1 MNKQTHNI
9 LKQACRWAVA
19 ATVAALV
26 PAASGAEP
34 ATPVATTA
42 NVGFTPASSPVGL
55 VTSGVD
61 SDGKVAMAV
70 NKTTIVSTKNNIKT
84 ISAGQ
89 PDIVDA
95 VLVSPNTLLLTAKKP
110 GNTQVIIWDE
120 QGQSQ
125 TIDVTVNLDIEALRS
140 EIKKS
145 FPDAPISVDV
155 INGQVTLRGR
165 VPTLKVAEQASRL
178 AAAYTKDVI
187 NFLEV
192 GGGQQIVLSVQF
204 LEVNRAASNQLGFS
218 SYFNDGSSRLG
229 FQNAPNGNPI
239 GSLARNLPIDNVPG
253 SASIFGNGAIGGTI
267 FEAYVQALKQNNLAR
282 TLAEPSL
289 VSVSGEDASFLAGG
303 EIPIPVPQSGAGGSS
318 TITIEYKEFGVRLK
332 YNAVVLGNGR
342 IRMRVEPEVSE
353 LDYSNA
359 TSVGGQPVP
368 GIRTRK
374 ISNIVEMA
382 EGQTLALAGLLQRG
396 TSAASSGI
404 PLLGDLPVVGAFFR
418 NVKYTRT
425 ETELVV
431 LVTPHLASA
440 MNPDQIPNAPG
451 DRFRYPNEA
460 ELYGLGDVGG
470 LNDPKQPIASRRGP
484 APRFVGPY
492 GFNEPAELTKVE
504 SPKSEAVK
512 TDESIP
518 TTDVPPAMVIQPT
531 TAPTDS
537 K

>member
-1 MNKQTHNI
+1 MNKHTQNI
-9 LKQACRWAVA
+9 LKHACRWAVA

-26 PAASGAEP
+26 PAARGAD
-34 ATPVATTA
+34 PVATTA
-42 NVGFTPASSPVGL
+42 NVGFTPAAAPQPGL
-55 VTSGVD
+55 VDSGID
-61 SDGKVAMAV
+61 TDGKLALSI
-70 NKTTIVSTKNNIKT
+70 NKTAVLTTKDKT
-84 ISAGQ
+84 TRVNVGQ
-89 PDIVDA
+89 PDIAEVTM
-95 VLVSPNTLLLTAKKP
+95 VGPTTILITAKKP
-110 GNTQVIIWDE
+110 GNTQVIVWNEKD
-120 QGQSQ
+120 QSQ
-125 TIDVTVNLDIEALRS
+125 AIDVSVNLDIQALRD

-145 FPDAPISVDV
+145 FPEAPITVDV

-178 AAAYTKDVI
+178 ANAYTKDVM

-218 SYFNDGSSRLG
+218 SYFTDGSSGIG
-229 FQNAPNGNPI
+229 FQNGPNGKVI
-239 GSLARNLPIDNVPG
+239 GGLSQNLTGDNIPG
-253 SASIFGNGAIGGTI
+253 AASIFGNGSIGGTI
-267 FEAYVQALKQNNLAR
+267 FETYVQALKQNNLAR

-342 IRMRVEPEVSE
+342 IRMKVEPEVSE
-353 LDYSNA
+353 LDYSSA
-359 TSVGGQPVP
+359 TSVGGQAVP
-368 GIRTRK
+368 GIRTRRV
-374 ISNIVEMA
+374 SNIVEMA

-396 TSAASSGI
+396 TTSAASGI
-404 PLLGDLPVVGAFFR
+404 PLLSDLPVVGAFFR

-440 MNPDQIPNAPG
+440 MNPDQVPAATG

-460 ELYGLGDVGG
+460 ELYGLGDLGAT
-470 LNDPKQPIASRRGP
+470 NDPKQPLATRRGP

-492 GFNEPAELTKVE
+492 GFDEKPEITPAAPVAPVLPPVPSLE
-504 SPKSEAVK
+504 SDK
-512 TDESIP
+512 
-518 TTDVPPAMVIQPT
+518 VIQPT
-531 TAPTDS
+531 TAPADS